1 MGLIIGNRRSG
12 GGYTLTKA
20 AVEGVLTGDITS
32 HNHATQIATALAD
45 YVKAVAGKGLSTND
59 LTDALLTKLNGLS
72 NYDDTTL
79 KGNVSSL
86 QTQMNTLLS
95 ANASTA
101 IESFNEIIAFLANV
115 TDSQTL
121 EGIISGINTTIANN
135 LSTAETYTDN
145 AVSTHNQSGTAHS
158 DLRTLIATKVDT
170 VSGKGLS
177 SNDYT
182 DAEKTKLS
190 GIASGAN
197 VNVIEGVQLNGTDL
211 AITNKKVNVVT
222 SPPSVATT
230 TADGLMSSTDKSKL
244 DGITESAD
252 AVSVSQTLTSGTEV
266 GSVTVNGIA
275 TKLYAPKHTQL
286 TFTDVSASTW
296 VSDTTYTDYPYKC
309 VLTCSGVLATDFAE
323 VVLGVTE
330 AVSGNYAPIC
340 LTAANSVTIYSKVN
354 TTITIPTIN
363 IVRI

>member
-1 MGLIIGNRRSG
+1 MAYN
-12 GGYTLTKA
+12 
-20 AVEGVLTGDITS
+20 
-32 HNHATQIATALAD
+32 
-45 YVKAVAGKGLSTND
+45 STN
-59 LTDALLTKLNGLS
+59 TGAEIQAKLDSITPVTTTTNGL
-72 NYDDTTL
+72 
-79 KGNVSSL
+79 
-86 QTQMNTLLS
+86 M
-95 ANASTA
+95 TA
-101 IESFNEIIAFLANV
+101 A
-115 TDSQTL
+115 D
-121 EGIISGINTTIANN
+121 
-135 LSTAETYTDN
+135 
-145 AVSTHNQSGTAHS
+145 
-158 DLRTLIATKVDT
+158 
-170 VSGKGLS
+170 
-177 SNDYT
+177 
-182 DAEKTKLS
+182 KT
-190 GIASGAN
+190 
-197 VNVIEGVQLNGTDL
+197 
-211 AITNKKVNVVT
+211 
-222 SPPSVATT
+222 
-230 TADGLMSSTDKSKL
+230 KL